1 VQGARA
7 SDNNFQINGVNVNDF
22 GGSGLG
28 VAIPNPDTIQ
38 EFRVQ
43 TGMYDAE
50 YGRDAGA
57 NVDLVT
63 KTGSN
68 AFHGDVFEF
77 WRNDVLNA
85 NDYFVKGAGDPRPEL
100 KQNQFGA
107 TLGGPVIKD
116 KLFFFGSY
124 QGTRQINA
132 VQGRQQFPSA
142 PITDDRTPAGIGA
155 VFAGQLGVF
164 QNEFGGVGPAIAA
177 DGSNINPVAL
187 ALLQFKLPNGK
198 YL

>member
-1 VQGARA
+1 VNRNFTEIMDLSAGVTSAVTRADELGRGSGGEVPSTEDAGMNVQGAA

-28 VAIPNPDTIQ
+28 IAIPNPDTIQ

-63 KTGSN
+63 RTGSN
-68 AFHGDVFEF
+68 AFHGDIFEF

-107 TLGGPVIKD
+107 TL
-116 KLFFFGSY
+116 
-124 QGTRQINA
+124 
-132 VQGRQQFPSA
+132 
-142 PITDDRTPAGIGA
+142 
-155 VFAGQLGVF
+155 
-164 QNEFGGVGPAIAA
+164 AA
-177 DGSNINPVAL
+177 R
-187 ALLQFKLPNGK
+187 
-198 YL
+198 